1 VSERDWLAHLD
12 DRREIRAMHNR
23 MDVVADELRDEI
35 EAATRQGWQLIVS
48 GIVLQAVGT
57 LLVLIA

>member
-1 VSERDWLAHLD
+1 
-12 DRREIRAMHNR
+12 MHNR